1 MMEEYIGFLG
11 ILALLGLAFLM
22 SNNKRSINLRTVTVG
37 LSLQVLLGILLIK
50 WPTGVRAMEWIA
62 GKVAAFLGLA
72 QHGTSFLF
80 GNLVNPEYIGTF
92 GFQFAFVV
100 LPIIIFFSAFTAMLY
115 YLGILQKI
123 VQVFAWGMSRLLK
136 TSGAESLSCSGN
148 IFLGQTEAPLLI
160 RPYLE
165 HLTMSELCAVMVG
178 GFGTIAGSVMAGYIM
193 MGVPAQHILVASCM
207 AAPASLMIA
216 KIIFPEMKHSE
227 SAGDVSLPRV
237 DAGSNVLDA
246 ISKGTSDGLSLAL
259 NVAAMLVAFITIIAF
274 FDKVFLWADGIID
287 GKILGGVLM
296 ANGEYEG
303 WFPGSL
309 KTMFATVFSPLV
321 YLMGVPKADIA
332 SVGNLLGIKISVN
345 EFVAYAQLGPM
356 IKEALISEKAGIMAT
371 YMLCGF
377 ANFASIGI
385 QIGGLAALAPSRRA
399 DLSKLAVRA
408 MFGGAIVSCL
418 TATIAGL
425 LL

>member
-1 MMEEYIGFLG
+1 MEEYIGFLG